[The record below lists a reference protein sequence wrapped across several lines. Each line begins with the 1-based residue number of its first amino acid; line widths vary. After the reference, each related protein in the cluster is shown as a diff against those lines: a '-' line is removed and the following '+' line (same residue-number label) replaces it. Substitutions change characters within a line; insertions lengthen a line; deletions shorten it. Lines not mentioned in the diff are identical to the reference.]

1 MIEKIYLVVYRGF
14 LLIAFLLLLL
24 PIFERFLLAIGYRLS
39 FISFGPGKILEY
51 AAIFALFTI
60 LLLLRQIRDQQK
72 K

>member
-1 MIEKIYLVVYRGF
+1 MIDKIFLIVYRGF

-24 PIFERFLLAIGYRLS
+24 PILERFVYIIGYRLT
-39 FISFGPGKILEY
+39 FISFGPGKTLEF
-51 AAIFALFTI
+51 AGIFALFTI

>member
-24 PIFERFLLAIGYRLS
+24 PIFERFLLATGYRLS
-39 FISFGPGKILEY
+39 FLNFDMGKILEY
-51 AAIFALFTI
+51 AGIFALFTI